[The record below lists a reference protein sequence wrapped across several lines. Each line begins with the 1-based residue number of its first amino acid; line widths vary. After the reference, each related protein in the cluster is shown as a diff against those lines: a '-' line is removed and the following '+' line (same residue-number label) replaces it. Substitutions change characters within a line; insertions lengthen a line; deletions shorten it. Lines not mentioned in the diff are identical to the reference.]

1 VTTRV
6 TVHTELVV
14 AIVGATLTL
23 DPVELTGRSTIR
35 SRSTRSTR
43 SVVS

>member
-6 TVHTELVV
+6 TVHTVLVV
-14 AIVGATLTL
+14 ATGPTLTF

-43 SVVS
+43 SVVL